1 MYICLIVNWEESD
14 QNFTLIIKVSLGHFL
29 ILIFFIQ
36 DDVVQKVKQE
46 IEVEKNK
53 ELEKMKQSLA
63 KVLVHRHNQIN
74 FRYVN
79 CFNCWLQGLSLH
91 AMTYLV
97 KFF

>member
-1 MYICLIVNWEESD
+1 MYMCLQIENWEESD
-14 QNFTLIIKVSLGHFL
+14 ENFTLIIKVSLWHFL
-29 ILIFFIQ
+29 ILKFFFIQ

-74 FRYVN
+74 FRYVI
-79 CFNCWLQGLSLH
+79 CF
-91 AMTYLV
+91 
-97 KFF
+97 

>member
-1 MYICLIVNWEESD
+1 MAFF
-14 QNFTLIIKVSLGHFL
+14 NFD
-29 ILIFFIQ
+29 IFFIQ

-63 KVLVHRHNQIN
+63 KVLVHRHNQIT

-79 CFNCWLQGLSLH
+79 CF
-91 AMTYLV
+91 
-97 KFF
+97 